1 MLKDPT
7 EDELQEFFEEVWLL
21 AERIAETDDSHWA
34 PRLFELAEEI
44 VEWRNEVQ
52 GRPASSPR

>member
-21 AERIAETDDSHWA
+21 AERIAVTDDSHWA

-44 VEWRNEVQ
+44 AAWRSDLQ
-52 GRPASSPR
+52 GRPASSLR

>member
-7 EDELQEFFEEVWLL
+7 EDELQEFFEDVWLL
-21 AERIAETDDSHWA
+21 AERIAETDDSRWA

-44 VEWRNEVQ
+44 AMWRSELQ
-52 GRPASSPR
+52 ERPASSPQ